1 MDKNKRK
8 IINDPVYGFIAI
20 PREELYDLIQSP
32 SVQRL
37 RRIKQLGLSNL
48 VYPGAEHTRFSHS
61 IGAMYLMNQ
70 ALNVLQEKGEDIS
83 EEEYSASL
91 QAILLHD
98 VGHAPFSHCLESFFF
113 DSSHE
118 DLSLHF
124 MKDLNLSDI
133 VTDIFSD
140 RYKKRF
146 LHELVSSQVD
156 TDRLDYLTRDSFF
169 TGVSEGVIGTD
180 RILKMFS
187 VHDDELVI
195 DEKGIYS
202 IEKFIISRRLMYWQ
216 VYMHKTVVGAD
227 CLLQNILK
235 RAKFLAMN
243 NDLLPNKYPITP
255 HLLYFLEKGTRKI
268 EDKEALEHYILLDD
282 TDIWSSIKTWTSH
295 KDKILSL
302 LSNKLMNRNL
312 GHLKIQQNVFSEEDL
327 KQKRQALLKKYNNE
341 FSLQEVE
348 DYFSA
353 TNELHN
359 RAYSFDDRK
368 INILYKNGEIKEIYE
383 ASDQLDKNFLSK
395 YIRKYY
401 YFEQ

>member
-32 SVQRL
+32 YVQRL

-133 VTDIFSD
+133 VTDIFDDMNTGCAFKNGGYSEE
-140 RYKKRF
+140 YEGAF
-146 LHELVSSQVD
+146 L
-156 TDRLDYLTRDSFF
+156 
-169 TGVSEGVIGTD
+169 
-180 RILKMFS
+180 K
-187 VHDDELVI
+187 
-195 DEKGIYS
+195 
-202 IEKFIISRRLMYWQ
+202 
-216 VYMHKTVVGAD
+216 
-227 CLLQNILK
+227 
-235 RAKFLAMN
+235 
-243 NDLLPNKYPITP
+243 
-255 HLLYFLEKGTRKI
+255 
-268 EDKEALEHYILLDD
+268 ALEFYTNNPACLNIV
-282 TDIWSSIKTWTSH
+282 IK
-295 KDKILSL
+295 
-302 LSNKLMNRNL
+302 NAMNRNC
-312 GHLKIQQNVFSEEDL
+312 GWDFSSLE
-327 KQKRQALLKKYNNE
+327 KYN
-341 FSLQEVE
+341 
-348 DYFSA
+348 D
-353 TNELHN
+353 
-359 RAYSFDDRK
+359 
-368 INILYKNGEIKEIYE
+368 IYE
-383 ASDQLDKNFLSK
+383 EL
-395 YIRKYY
+395 I
-401 YFEQ
+401 